1 MENTFVSVTSKRPRK
16 ESTVTQIDLVPETN
30 VTSKRTIVRTPRV
43 RKEKVS
49 SEENKNTSYMS
60 KYL

>member
-1 MENTFVSVTSKRPRK
+1 MENTFVIITSKRPRK
-16 ESTVTQIDLVPETN
+16 ESPMTKIDPVPEMK
-30 VTSKRTIVRTPRV
+30 VTSKRPIVSTPRV